1 MDSICKAKGL
11 SSIILS
17 LGYEK
22 DFNPRSL
29 YLRHGIIAMILEVLY
44 DENMEAIIQ
53 WLVETI
59 GQLGYTGILGL
70 MFLESTFFPV
80 PSEVVIP
87 PAGFLAAKGE
97 MNMGIVILCG
107 VVGSL
112 FGALFNYMLAVVLGR
127 PLLLKYGK
135 FILLPPYRF
144 EKINSFF
151 ITHGEIST
159 FTGRLIPGVRHFI
172 SFPAGLARMNLLK
185 FCIYTALG
193 AILWVTVLACIGYFV
208 GNNMELVMKYS
219 RQAVFVVLGCM
230 SVVFIVYIRS
240 YKKRPIINKL
250 ERPN

>member
-1 MDSICKAKGL
+1 
-11 SSIILS
+11 
-17 LGYEK
+17 
-22 DFNPRSL
+22 
-29 YLRHGIIAMILEVLY
+29 
-44 DENMEAIIQ
+44 
-53 WLVETI
+53 
-59 GQLGYTGILGL
+59 
-70 MFLESTFFPV
+70 
-80 PSEVVIP
+80 
-87 PAGFLAAKGE
+87 

-135 FILLPPYRF
+135 YILLPPYRF

-230 SVVFIVYIRS
+230 AFVFIVYIRS
-240 YKKRPIINKL
+240 YNKRPIINKL
-250 ERPN
+250 EPPN